1 MEQSQDSRYN
11 CSVLVH
17 QSSNPSLL
25 CLIIFSGPN
34 RGIPNNLAEQNDHT
48 SRISSTQIPS
58 TDDAVASFIASGG
71 NLSPIKLFGI
81 DPLSGSSSLIQ
92 QRQLELEES
101 IPCPQEI
108 FAHTV
113 NGDYSSFA
121 HSLEFLIESTTRLQ
135 RQL

>member
-1 MEQSQDSRYN
+1 MSGIAIFVNFVPANR
-11 CSVLVH
+11 
-17 QSSNPSLL
+17 PP
-25 CLIIFSGPN
+25 IIKFVSYYSSGPN

-58 TDDAVASFIASGG
+58 TEDAVSSFIASGG
-71 NLSPIKLFGI
+71 SLSSVKLFGV

-92 QRQLELEES
+92 QRQLELEEN

-113 NGDYSSFA
+113 NGDYSYFA
-121 HSLEFLIESTTRLQ
+121 QSLEYLIESTTRLQ
-135 RQL
+135 RQI